1 MPSLNQSV
9 PKGAWSGLNVTLA
22 QARVECQLQGA
33 ALCSPGVAAKGI
45 CCRTGC
51 KMDGKSVWL
60 EDGRLEQGC
69 TPALRR
75 RIIARLPPSP
85 PPLSLSSTL
94 AFTPPSST
102 LTSMSSSRGSNM
114 NWTRCANRK
123 PAFDSAREAQCEA
136 LAPPARSTQSCG
148 ARCNALQRASSCS
161 ACWQPNSCNGCYY
174 DCRASPSY
182 ANDSAALLA
191 HAFPEAA
198 AATLLERL
206 SSRRLV
212 FFGDSVTMQMVMS
225 ATCVLHRLA
234 IAQDS
239 ETRHVSIRFTGGP
252 YTPTPD
258 GAMMHNLSC
267 GTLDL
272 RRQLPDRQLS
282 NQSRRLRLSLCYVT
296 WPVVHWD
303 AKVQSTA
310 FSASLKTSFEDVVQ
324 RHQLSRRDIVVVNA
338 GVHMSWHKELLRK
351 QVSSFVRSIDDHAAN
366 KPRVIW
372 RETSAQFFSRMDH
385 AKPWLSNGTVC
396 EQRDTANTFNN
407 ITDPL
412 LSHSSSI
419 RVLRTW
425 QLSDAAGGGQ
435 MKGYSRVGGGRMAL
449 DCTHLCMPSTVLDR
463 WSVCLFKGLA
473 VLGWLPG
480 DEC

>member
-1 MPSLNQSV
+1 MRFYLSV
-9 PKGAWSGLNVTLA
+9 GLEPTKT
-22 QARVECQLQGA
+22 ARARTHREEKSEFV
-33 ALCSPGVAAKGI
+33 ALREP
-45 CCRTGC
+45 
-51 KMDGKSVWL
+51 
-60 EDGRLEQGC
+60 
-69 TPALRR
+69 TPA
-75 RIIARLPPSP
+75 SWD
-85 PPLSLSSTL
+85 S
-94 AFTPPSST
+94 
-102 LTSMSSSRGSNM
+102 GM
-114 NWTRCANRK
+114 NRTRCANRK
-123 PAFDSAREAQCEA
+123 PTFDSAREAQCEA
-136 LAPPARSTQSCG
+136 LAPTARSPQSCG
-148 ARCNALQRASSCS
+148 ARCNALQHARNCS
-161 ACWQPNSCNGCYY
+161 ACWQPPDCNGCYY
-174 DCRASPSY
+174 DCRASSSY
-182 ANDSAALLA
+182 AYDSAALLA

-212 FFGDSVTMQMVMS
+212 FFGDSVTMQMVIS

-239 ETRHVSIRFTGGP
+239 ETRHVPIRFTGGP

-258 GAMMHNLSC
+258 GAKMHNLSC

-272 RRQLPDRQLS
+272 RRQLPDRRLS

-324 RHQLSRRDIVVVNA
+324 RHRLSRRDIVVVNA

-372 RETSAQFFSRMDH
+372 RETSPQFFSDADR
-385 AKPWLSNGTVC
+385 ARPWLSNGSVC
-396 EQRDTANTFNN
+396 ERRDTTNSFNN

-425 QLSDAAGGGQ
+425 RLSDAAGGGI
-435 MKGYSRVGGGRMAL
+435 MKGYSRLPDKRMTL

-463 WSVCLFKGLA
+463 WNVCLFKGLT
-473 VLGWLPG
+473 VLDWLP
-480 DEC
+480 DDDC